1 MISEPFF
8 SVNLGRIY
16 HAGGLVLD
24 EMTHGYPF
32 IFKREA
38 LKAVCAQLALLG

>member
-8 SVNLGRIY
+8 SVSLGLIY
-16 HAGGLVLD
+16 HARALVLE
-24 EMTHGYPF
+24 EMIHGYLF

-38 LKAVCAQLALLG
+38 LKAVCAQLAL